1 MVPLSHLLQVRM
13 SPSQSR
19 VTCHLLIVAVPYY
32 ACIPKHLLFVLFFS
46 VALNIICPHCIFC
59 LYIFR
64 LPFLNINFTRSGVF
78 VCLFTAIF
86 LAPRTCQAHSRHSRK
101 IYIECKNECEVY
113 EKNKYIH
120 IYCFCNETRLTRD

>member
-19 VTCHLLIVAVPYY
+19 VTCHLLIVAFPYY

-46 VALNIICPHCIFC
+46 VSLNIICPHCIFC
-59 LYIFR
+59 LYIFQ

-86 LAPRTCQAHSRHSRK
+86 LAPSRHIVGTQERYILNARMNVKCMRK
-101 IYIECKNECEVY
+101 INIFTSIV
-113 EKNKYIH
+113 
-120 IYCFCNETRLTRD
+120 FVMRQD